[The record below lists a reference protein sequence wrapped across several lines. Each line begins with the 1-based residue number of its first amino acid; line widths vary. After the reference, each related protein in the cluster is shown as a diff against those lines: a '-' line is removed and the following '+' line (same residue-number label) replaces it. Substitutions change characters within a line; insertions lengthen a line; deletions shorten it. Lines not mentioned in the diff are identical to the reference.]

1 MAGSACFSAFSR
13 LALYRTKVRNGVRNR
28 NFFVLKSLE
37 NETPHQNKF
46 GAGHAFLAV
55 FVLKQNFLASPVIH
69 RGFLLGITG
78 EIWFLEEG
86 FLRCGI

>member
-1 MAGSACFSAFSR
+1 MFGLLEDLGRVGGVSAR
-13 LALYRTKVRNGVRNR
+13 
-28 NFFVLKSLE
+28 KSLE

-78 EIWFLEEG
+78 EIWFFEEG